1 MKTKQINAILV
12 DQPKRRRKI
21 ALYVCVIFVVC
32 FFALTSFFL
41 FMNNNKTYYVS
52 YHEDSNVDYKVFLKE
67 NNFFSNNYLGS
78 NNQYIAS
85 IIDYITADF
94 DYQLN
99 VDSDNID
106 YKYKYR
112 IESVVEVIEE
122 NTKNSLYH
130 VTDDLVKEKI
140 LYAENQSFVTI
151 SESINID
158 YNQYNDLIKKFIN
171 IYDLE
176 DVESNL
182 IINMYVDVLG
192 ECEDLED
199 GSTNSVVSLT
209 IPLTTKTIAIDIGYD
224 LLDEGNESFM
234 ACKKADSI
242 YYIYLV
248 ITIIFSLIAILLIIS
263 LVKYV
268 IITRTA
274 ETIYERELKK
284 ILNNYKSY
292 IQKIN
297 NDFDLEGYQIL
308 KVDTFA
314 DMLEIR
320 DTIQEPILMAENRIK
335 TGVYF
340 LIPSKTKILY
350 LYGLKVS
357 EIKKKMKKV
366 S

>member
-12 DQPKRRRKI
+12 DQPKRRRRI
-21 ALYVCVIFVVC
+21 ALYSCVIFIVC
-32 FFALTSFFL
+32 SFALVSFFL
-41 FMNNNKTYYVS
+41 FIENNKTYYVS
-52 YHEDSNVDYKVFLKE
+52 YHEDSNVDYKVYLKE
-67 NNFFSNNYLGS
+67 NKFFSNNYLGA

-85 IIDYITADF
+85 IIDYINADF

-99 VDSDNID
+99 VDKDDID

-112 IESVVEVIEE
+112 IESTVEVIEV
-122 NTKNSLYH
+122 NTKNSLYS
-130 VTDDLVKEKI
+130 VTENLVDEEVF
-140 LYAENQSFVTI
+140 YAENQSFVSI
-151 SESINID
+151 SESLDID
-158 YNQYNDLIKKFIN
+158 YNHYNNLIKKFVS

-192 ECEDLED
+192 ECEDLEN
-199 GSTNSVVSLT
+199 GNTNSVVSLT

-224 LLDEGNESFM
+224 LIDEGNESFM
-234 ACKKADSI
+234 ACKKADPI

-248 ITIIFSLIAILLIIS
+248 VSIIFCLIAFLLIFS
-263 LVKYV
+263 LVKYI

-297 NDFDLEGYQIL
+297 NDFDLDGYQVL
-308 KVDTFA
+308 KVDTFT

-320 DTIQEPILMAENRIK
+320 DTIQEPILMAENKTK

-350 LYGLKVS
+350 LFGLKVS
-357 EIKKKMKKV
+357 EIKKQMKKV
-366 S
+366 

>member
-1 MKTKQINAILV
+1 MKTKQINVILV

-21 ALYVCVIFVVC
+21 ACYVCVIFVMC
-32 FFALTSFFL
+32 LFALVSFFL
-41 FMNNNKTYYVS
+41 FIDKNKTYYVS

-67 NNFFSNNYLGS
+67 NNFFSNNYLGA

-85 IIDYITADF
+85 IIDYITANF
-94 DYQLN
+94 DYKLN
-99 VDSDNID
+99 VDKEGID

-112 IESVVEVIEE
+112 IESVVEVTET
-122 NTKNSLYH
+122 NTKNSLYS
-130 VTDDLVKEKI
+130 VTDNLIDEKVFF
-140 LYAENQSFVTI
+140 ADNQSSVTI
-151 SESINID
+151 SESLNID
-158 YNQYNDLIKKFIN
+158 YNYYNNLIKKFVS

-182 IINMYVDVLG
+182 IINMYVDVVG

-199 GSTNSVVSLT
+199 GNTNSVVSLT

-224 LLDEGNESFM
+224 LVDQADEHFM
-234 ACKKADSI
+234 ACKKADST

-248 ITIIFSLIAILLIIS
+248 IGIFFVSIASVLFYN
-263 LVKYV
+263 LVKYI

-274 ETIYERELKK
+274 ETIYEKELKK

-297 NDFDLEGYQIL
+297 NDFDLDGYQVL
-308 KVDTFA
+308 KVDTFIE
-314 DMLEIR
+314 MLEIR
-320 DTIQEPILMAENRIK
+320 DTIQEPILMAENKTK

-340 LIPSKTKILY
+340 LIPSKTRILY
-350 LYGLKVS
+350 LFGLKVS
-357 EIKKKMKKV
+357 EIKKQMKKN
-366 S
+366 

>member
-12 DQPKRRRKI
+12 DQPKRRKKI
-21 ALYVCVIFVVC
+21 AIYVCVIFVVSI
-32 FFALTSFFL
+32 FALLSFVLFL
-41 FMNNNKTYYVS
+41 DKNKTYYVY
-52 YHEDSNVDYKVFLKE
+52 YHENSNIDYKVYLKE
-67 NNFFSNNYLGS
+67 NNFFENNYLGA

-85 IIDYITADF
+85 LIDYITADF

-99 VDSDNID
+99 VDNDDID

-112 IESVVEVIEE
+112 IESTVEVIETT
-122 NTKNSLYH
+122 NNN
-130 VTDDLVKEKI
+130 I
-140 LYAENQSFVTI
+140 LYTVSDNIVDEEIFYAEKQSYVSI
-151 SESINID
+151 NESVNID
-158 YNQYNDLIKKFIN
+158 YNYYNNLIKKFVN

-176 DVESNL
+176 DVKSNL

-192 ECEDLED
+192 ECEELGD
-199 GSTNSVVSLT
+199 GSTNSVVSLV
-209 IPLTTKTIAIDIGYD
+209 IPLTTKTVAIDISYD
-224 LLDEGNESFM
+224 LVDVGNESFM
-234 ACKKADSI
+234 ACKKANPI
-242 YYIYLV
+242 FYIYLV
-248 ITIIFSLIAILLIIS
+248 VSIVFILVAIILIYK
-263 LVKYV
+263 LVRYI

-297 NDFDLEGYQIL
+297 NDFDLDSYQVL
-308 KVDTFA
+308 KVDTFT

-320 DTIQEPILMAENRIK
+320 DTIQEPILMVENKTK

-350 LYGLKVS
+350 LFGLKVA
-357 EIKKKMKKV
+357 EIKKKMKKL
-366 S
+366 

>member
-21 ALYVCVIFVVC
+21 AIYVCVIFVVVI
-32 FFALTSFFL
+32 FALLSFILFL
-41 FMNNNKTYYVS
+41 DKNKTYYVY
-52 YHEDSNVDYKVFLKE
+52 YHENSNIDYKVYLKE
-67 NNFFSNNYLGS
+67 NNFFENNYLGA

-94 DYQLN
+94 NYQLN
-99 VDSDNID
+99 VDKEDIY

-112 IESVVEVIEE
+112 IESIVEVIET
-122 NTKNSLYH
+122 NTNNILY
-130 VTDDLVKEKI
+130 TANDDIVEEEM
-140 LYAENQSFVTI
+140 LYAENQSFV
-151 SESINID
+151 SINETVDID
-158 YNQYNDLIKKFIN
+158 YNYYNNLIKKFVS

-176 DVESNL
+176 DVKSNL

-192 ECEDLED
+192 ECEDLGD
-199 GSTNSVVSLT
+199 GNTNSVVSLV
-209 IPLTTKTIAIDIGYD
+209 IPLTIKTIAIDISYD
-224 LLDEGNESFM
+224 LVDEGNESFM

-242 YYIYLV
+242 FYIYLV
-248 ITIIFSLIAILLIIS
+248 ISIVFALVGILLIYK
-263 LVKYV
+263 LVKYIV
-268 IITRTA
+268 ITRTA

-297 NDFDLEGYQIL
+297 NDFDLDNYQVL
-308 KVDTFA
+308 KVDTFT

-320 DTIQEPILMAENRIK
+320 DTIQEPILMVENKTK

-350 LYGLKVS
+350 LFGLKVA
-357 EIKKKMKKV
+357 EIKKQMKKV
-366 S
+366 